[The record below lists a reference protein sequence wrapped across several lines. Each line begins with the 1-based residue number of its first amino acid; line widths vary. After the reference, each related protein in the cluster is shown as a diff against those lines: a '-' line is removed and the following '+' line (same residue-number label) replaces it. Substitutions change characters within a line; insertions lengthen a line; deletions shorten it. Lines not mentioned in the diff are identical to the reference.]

1 MYASSYVVTGCNGAN
16 RGVLRNLQAGTPDVE
31 ACALV
36 SEDGLMIAS
45 ALPQH
50 VDETRVAGMTATL
63 ASLGIR
69 AAEELERGEVE
80 QVFVKGKNGYAMM
93 FQASDNSLLLVLT
106 SKNAKLGLIFLDAQR
121 AAAQIQKVL

>member
-1 MYASSYVVTGCNGAN
+1 MSRMESVN
-16 RGVLRNLQAGTPDVE
+16 RILRNLQAGTPDVE

-50 VDETRVAGMTATL
+50 IDETRVAGMTATL

-69 AAEELERGEVE
+69 AAEELERGEVD
-80 QVFVKGKNGYAMM
+80 QVFVKGKNGYAIM
-93 FQASDNSLLLVLT
+93 FQASENTLLLVMA
-106 SKNAKLGLIFLDAQR
+106 SRNAKLGLIFLDTQR
-121 AAAQIQKVL
+121 AAAQVQKVI

>member
-1 MYASSYVVTGCNGAN
+1 MSRMDTVN
-16 RGVLRNLQAGTPDVE
+16 RILRDLQTGTPDVE

-50 VDETRVAGMTATL
+50 IDETRVAGMTATL

-69 AAEELERGEVE
+69 AADELERGEVQ
-80 QVFVKGKNGYAMM
+80 QVLVRGANGYALMV
-93 FQASDNSLLLVLT
+93 QASNGTLLLVMA
-106 SKNAKLGLIFLDAQR
+106 SKAAKLGLIFLDTSR
-121 AAAQIQKVL
+121 AAAQIAKVL

>member
-1 MYASSYVVTGCNGAN
+1 MSRVESVN
-16 RGVLRNLQAGTPDVE
+16 RVLRNLQAGTPDVE